1 MERNP
6 YRTHPSQ
13 APERVGHS
21 GEREIY
27 SGLLLPAN
35 AGQDA
40 TRPYVFINIV
50 CTLDGRTAL
59 EGKASGLGS
68 PADRRVM
75 RTLRSRADAV
85 MIGGGTLRA
94 EKLSLGLDAEDPRPR
109 PLAVILTNTGN
120 IPLGRNLVS
129 DERQRV
135 LVLLS
140 DAADRDTE
148 GRIGDLADVRRVA
161 TNSNSGDIDL
171 ARALETLKSEYGIDH
186 LLVEGGPTLNNAL
199 ISSDLADELFLTLA
213 PILLGESTK
222 ATPPIARST
231 SGEPRN
237 LRLLSAY
244 SDTDELFLRYSL
256 R

>member
-1 MERNP
+1 VIE
-6 YRTHPSQ
+6 
-13 APERVGHS
+13 HS
-21 GEREIY
+21 GQSKEGEIY
-27 SGLLLPAN
+27 SDLLFSAHV
-35 AGQDA
+35 GQDA
-40 TRPYVFINIV
+40 TLPHVFINIV

-68 PADRRVM
+68 QADRQVM

-109 PLAVILTNTGN
+109 PLAVILTNTGD
-120 IPLGRNLVS
+120 IPLGSNLVS

-140 DAADRDTE
+140 DTTDKGAERS
-148 GRIGDLADVRRVA
+148 IGNLAEVRRIPA
-161 TNSNSGDIDL
+161 ASGAIDL
-171 ARALETLKSEYGIDH
+171 ALALKTLKSEYDVGR

-199 ISSDLADELFLTLA
+199 ISSDLADEMFLTLA
-213 PILLGESTK
+213 PMLLGTSTRP
-222 ATPPIARST
+222 TPPTTRGTST
-231 SGEPRN
+231 EPRN

-244 SDTDELFLRYSL
+244 VDADELFLRYSL